1 MDCFLD
7 KTYKRKMYPECA
19 TPHEM
24 TKEVVDI
31 WSLNVAV
38 QTVHDAA
45 HILQHKLYEDR
56 EYPLE
61 LQRITH
67 AMQKYKK
74 LLRLAIID
82 HLKKKI

>member
-7 KTYKRKMYPECA
+7 KTSTKKMYPECA
-19 TPHEM
+19 TPQDM
-24 TKEVVDI
+24 TKEVVDL
-31 WSLNVAV
+31 WSLNMAV
-38 QTVHDAA
+38 QTVHHAGL
-45 HILQHKLYEDR
+45 ILQHKLYEDR

-61 LQRITH
+61 LQRLTH

>member
-1 MDCFLD
+1 
-7 KTYKRKMYPECA
+7 MYPECF
-19 TPHEM
+19 TPHDM

-31 WSLNVAV
+31 WCLNMAV
-38 QTVHDAA
+38 QTVHHAA
-45 HILQHKLYEDR
+45 LILQHKLYEQR

-61 LQRITH
+61 LQRLTH